1 MGGMEWGTAYDGDR
15 IYVSITNQH
24 HIQYLL
30 TDNGKLTS
38 TTATGG
44 SWAALDPD
52 SGKIIWQRA
61 DPQTEVVGGQT
72 VGVWDL
78 APVSAANGVVYVAS
92 MAKSGNEFYALNGAT
107 GEILWAWPAGSSVN
121 AGPAIVNGS
130 VYWGSGY
137 SRAGAV
143 EGSGNNMFFAFTI
156 VQQADEDFK

>member
-1 MGGMEWGTAYDGDR
+1 
-15 IYVSITNQH
+15 
-24 HIQYLL
+24 
-30 TDNGKLTS
+30 
-38 TTATGG
+38 
-44 SWAALDPD
+44 
-52 SGKIIWQRA
+52 
-61 DPQTEVVGGQT
+61 
-72 VGVWDL
+72 VWDL